1 MKIDIRFDEN
11 MNRPKYFVTK
21 KKPNKKIEIFEIR
34 TEATKQLDNCE
45 KATSFR
51 DSIKVK
57 NVDTNKYISIHENKT
72 DINKEFLELSL

>member
-1 MKIDIRFDEN
+1 MIKQ
-11 MNRPKYFVTK
+11 
-21 KKPNKKIEIFEIR
+21 
-34 TEATKQLDNCE
+34 EATKQLDNCE

-72 DINKEFLELSL
+72 DINNEFLELSL